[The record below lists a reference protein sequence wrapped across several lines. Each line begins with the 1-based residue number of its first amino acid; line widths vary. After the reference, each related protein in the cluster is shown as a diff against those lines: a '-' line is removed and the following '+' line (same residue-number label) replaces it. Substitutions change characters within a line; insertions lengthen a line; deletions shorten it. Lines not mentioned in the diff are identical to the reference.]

1 MLLENTKYLYSYI
14 KWFLQFKQ
22 TLFSIHIILLM
33 LHNLHKIISTIYAF
47 MQTVVSINIIH
58 WSWSWKCS
66 KDIWLETILTTVLIF
81 ICCTE
86 LRFFCLLSIIKLYVY
101 KFLHYRYF
109 ISYFFVELI
118 ILLWIAVRSFS
129 RIFQFAKTIEIVK
142 YIVNFGIESLFKL
155 LRDKMILGHF
165 LEMSI

>member
-22 TLFSIHIILLM
+22 ALFSIHIILLM

-58 WSWSWKCS
+58 WCWSWKCS

-86 LRFFCLLSIIKLYVY
+86 LRFFVYFLQSNYMYIKFCIMDISSHIFLSSWLYCYESRFEVFQEFFNLLKQLKLWN
-101 KFLHYRYF
+101 
-109 ISYFFVELI
+109 I
-118 ILLWIAVRSFS
+118 
-129 RIFQFAKTIEIVK
+129 
-142 YIVNFGIESLFKL
+142 
-155 LRDKMILGHF
+155 
-165 LEMSI
+165 

>member
-109 ISYFFVELI
+109 ISIFFRRANYTI
-118 ILLWIAVRSFS
+118 MNRGSKFFKNFS
-129 RIFQFAKTIEIVK
+129 IC
-142 YIVNFGIESLFKL
+142 
-155 LRDKMILGHF
+155 
-165 LEMSI
+165 